1 MKKISLYG
9 IATAVFILI
18 SFFVFSSFNQALE
31 DNFLG
36 SWEES
41 YWEYKEADN
50 FLLKGWGIH
59 SKSLSSDNVRVHK
72 GETWTFKPG
81 GKLEILVGN
90 TTNKLHWSLKGRGN
104 ILEISDGKVTE
115 HFDIKK
121 LADDQIEL
129 QLISDIQVKEEA
141 KLIFTQTNKI

>member
-9 IATAVFILI
+9 ITTALFVTI
-18 SFFVFSSFNQALE
+18 SFFVFSSFNRSME

-41 YWEYKEADN
+41 YWEYKEADR
-50 FLLKGWGIH
+50 FLLKGWGIPT
-59 SKSLSSDNVRVHK
+59 KSLSPDQVRMHK
-72 GETWTFKPG
+72 GETWVFKPG
-81 GKLEILVGN
+81 GRLEILAGN
-90 TTNKLHWSLKGRGN
+90 ITNKLRWSLKGRGN
-104 ILEISDGKVTE
+104 ILEISDGTTTE